1 MLEITMKCPKCG
13 DTIPYK
19 DVLMHIKRD
28 DCNIPPLKIFDKEYK
43 EMLEYTVKSYVDVED
58 LT

>member
-1 MLEITMKCPKCG
+1 MKCPKCG